1 LTVTS
6 HSSRP
11 LTVAIAGHSL
21 TVPPGGHVATKLAG
35 LKPARYPV
43 TVDGTPRAAITVGA
57 QPGP

>member
-6 HSSRP
+6 HSSRA

-21 TVPPGGHVATKLAG
+21 TVPAHGHAAARVAG
-35 LKPARYPV
+35 LKPARYPI
-43 TVDGTPRAAITVGA
+43 TVDGRSRAAIIVGA